1 MSLHLI
7 HAVLCLWNHCACWI
21 ASGMILAS
29 KVQAR
34 TQNFPRNAMAP
45 SKGDSGQVQVEL
57 TRIRIQPLRKK
68 PDPDWSFNNNNNW
81 YISWKEKTMHGYT
94 GRSDFIKMESIDI
107 SMIYHLWFRFR
118 FRPFFWIPNPDP
130 TYLKTGSGSDQTPYV
145 TESATLISG
154 GPGHLALNSWSI
166 YYMVT
171 REKNT
176 QSCNCPRSNQ
186 MP

>member
-1 MSLHLI
+1 M
-7 HAVLCLWNHCACWI
+7 
-21 ASGMILAS
+21 
-29 KVQAR
+29 R
-34 TQNFPRNAMAP
+34 
-45 SKGDSGQVQVEL
+45 VEL
-57 TRIRIQPLRKK
+57 PLEWFLQVKSRRVHRIFLGTQWHHPKGIQGRSRWSWPGRKK

-154 GPGHLALNSWSI
+154 GPGHLKLNSWSI
-166 YYMVT
+166 YYMVF
-171 REKNT
+171 EKKILGVVT
-176 QSCNCPRSNQ
+176 ALDLIKGPKQLK
-186 MP
+186 